1 MISDFGGVLTSPLFE
16 SFAAWQRQ
24 SGLSFEQ
31 LGQAMADATERSG
44 LHPLYELE
52 KGTITEAEFL
62 GMLEARARAPA
73 RASAGCADVYF
84 EHLHP
89 NRPMIE
95 LMRELRGR
103 GLRMALLT
111 NNVREWEPQWRAKL
125 PEIDEIFEVVV
136 DSAFVGMRKPD
147 REIYELTLE
156 RLGDGL
162 AAGECVFVDDVDVNC
177 ETARVTGD
185 ARGALRRAPSRPS
198 PRSTAKRS
206 EPWNRGPPTKIETR
220 PVALFEMRSHWTGVL
235 RARGGSSIS

>member
-1 MISDFGGVLTSPLFE
+1 MPVRAVISDFGGVLTTPLFE

-24 SGLSFEQ
+24 SGLSFER
-31 LGQAMADATERSG
+31 LGQAMADATERNS

-62 GMLEARARAPA
+62 AMLEAELDPGTSLSGMR
-73 RASAGCADVYF
+73 DVYF
-84 EHLHP
+84 EHLQP
-89 NRPMIE
+89 NPAMID

-125 PEIDEIFEVVV
+125 PEIDEIFEIVV

-162 AAGECVFVDDVDVNC
+162 SASDCLFVDDVDVNC
-177 ETARVTGD
+177 EAARSVGMRAVHYVD
-185 ARGALRRAPSRPS
+185 ADQAI
-198 PRSTAKRS
+198 S
-206 EPWNRGPPTKIETR
+206 EIED
-220 PVALFEMRSHWTGVL
+220 LL
-235 RARGGSSIS
+235 RGGEAPG

>member
-1 MISDFGGVLTSPLFE
+1 VSTAVPVRAVISDFGGVLTSPLFE

-24 SGLSFEQ
+24 SGLSFER
-31 LGQAMADATERSG
+31 LGKAMADATERNS

-62 GMLEARARAPA
+62 GMLEAELGPGVSLSGMR
-73 RASAGCADVYF
+73 DVYF

-89 NRPMIE
+89 NRALIE

-162 AAGECVFVDDVDVNC
+162 AAAECLFVDDVDVNC
-177 ETARVTGD
+177 ETARSLGM
-185 ARGALRRAPSRPS
+185 RAVHYVE
-198 PRSTAKRS
+198 ADQAIA
-206 EPWNRGPPTKIETR
+206 EIED
-220 PVALFEMRSHWTGVL
+220 LL
-235 RARGGSSIS
+235 RGGAAPG

>member
-1 MISDFGGVLTSPLFE
+1 VSTAPPVRAVISDFGGVLTSPLFE

-24 SGLSFEQ
+24 SGLSFER
-31 LGQAMADATERSG
+31 LGQAMADATERNR

-62 GMLEARARAPA
+62 GMLEAELGPGTSLSGMR
-73 RASAGCADVYF
+73 DVYF
-84 EHLHP
+84 EHLRP
-89 NRPMIE
+89 NRAMID

-162 AAGECVFVDDVDVNC
+162 AAAECLFVDDVDVNC
-177 ETARVTGD
+177 ETARSLGMRAVNYVD
-185 ARGALRRAPSRPS
+185 ADQAISDIHDAL
-198 PRSTAKRS
+198 AK
-206 EPWNRGPPTKIETR
+206 
-220 PVALFEMRSHWTGVL
+220 
-235 RARGGSSIS
+235 